1 MLFKETPMF
10 YKQSTNQYITEN
22 TSFTI
27 DDVQYPPQWLNLST
41 PADKEALGLVEV
53 VTVGEAKDPTY
64 YWTGETLADGVLTL
78 TATPKDLADV
88 QKQAVA
94 SLNQTAYTLLLPS
107 DWMVVKAYE
116 TNTPMAT
123 AWNTYRATIRGQV
136 ATAITVINSAV
147 DVDAVALAVKVE
159 WANNPDYVGAV

>member
-1 MLFKETPMF
+1 MF
-10 YKQSTNQYITEN
+10 YKAPNTYITEN

-78 TATPKDLADV
+78 SATPKDLEDV

-94 SLNQTAYTLLLPS
+94 SLNATAYTLLLPS

-116 TNTPMAT
+116 TNTPMPT
-123 AWNTYRATIRGQV
+123 DWSTYRSTIRSQV
-136 ATAITVINSAV
+136 ATAITAIGSAV
-147 DVDAVALAVKVE
+147 DVDGVALAVKVE
-159 WANNPDYVGAV
+159 WENNPDYVGAV

>member
-1 MLFKETPMF
+1 MF
-10 YKQSTNQYITEN
+10 YKAPNTYITEN
-22 TSFTI
+22 TAFTI

-41 PADKEALGLVEV
+41 PAEKEALGLVEV

-78 TATPKDLADV
+78 TATPKDLAEV

-94 SLNQTAYTLLLPS
+94 SLNATAYTLLLPS
-107 DWMVVKAYE
+107 DWMVVRAYE
-116 TNTPMAT
+116 TNTPMPT
-123 AWNTYRATIRGQV
+123 DWSVYRADIRAQV
-136 ATAITVINSAV
+136 AGAVAAVNSAV

-159 WANNPDYVGAV
+159 WVIKGAI

>member
-1 MLFKETPMF
+1 MF
-10 YKQSTNQYITEN
+10 YKAPNTYITEN

-53 VTVGEAKDPTY
+53 VTVGEPKDPTY

-78 TATPKDLADV
+78 TATPKELLEV

-94 SLNQTAYTLLLPS
+94 SLNQVAYTLLLPS
-107 DWMVVKAYE
+107 DWMVVKAVE
-116 TNTPMAT
+116 TSTPIPT
-123 AWNTYRATIRGQV
+123 DWNTYRSTIRSQV
-136 ATAITVINSAV
+136 TSAISAIGKAKNV
-147 DVDAVALAVKVE
+147 DGVALAVQVK
-159 WANNPDYVGAV
+159 WTNNPNYVEIIESVI

>member
-1 MLFKETPMF
+1 MF
-10 YKQSTNQYITEN
+10 YKQSTNQYINEN

-27 DDVQYPPQWLNLST
+27 DDVQYPPQWLNQST

-78 TATPKDLADV
+78 TATPKDLSEV

-94 SLNQTAYTLLLPS
+94 SLNQTAYTLLFPS
-107 DWMVVKAYE
+107 DWMVVKAFE
-116 TNTPMAT
+116 TSTPINAN
-123 AWNTYRATIRGQV
+123 WNTYRATIRTQV
-136 ATAITVINSAV
+136 ATAISAIGSAV
-147 DVDAVALAVKVE
+147 DVDGVAVAVKVE
-159 WANNPDYVGAV
+159 WANNPDVVVI